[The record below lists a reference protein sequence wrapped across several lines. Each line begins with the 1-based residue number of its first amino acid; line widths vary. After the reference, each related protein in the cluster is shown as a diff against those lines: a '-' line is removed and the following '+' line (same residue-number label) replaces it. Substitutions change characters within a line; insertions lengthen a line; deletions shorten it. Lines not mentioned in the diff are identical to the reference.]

1 MNDDSEALDDDLVL
15 DSMLG
20 LDDCTTYDDS
30 GALNDDLTL
39 DFMLGVAVDD
49 NDSGRDDGFIL
60 DLGVDDGAAYDE

>member
-15 DSMLG
+15 DSMLD

-39 DFMLGVAVDD
+39 KFMLEVVVDD
-49 NDSGRDDGFIL
+49 DDSELNDGFIL
-60 DLGVDDGAAYDE
+60 DLKVDDGAEYDE